1 MELPYTLPGPYHIFQ
16 VVLLQVQLHIIM
28 APTQC
33 CPTCPRK
40 LASSSG
46 LYRHR
51 EACNEY
57 QNYMAARR
65 TLRQRV
71 TDTQL
76 RFKKPRTS
84 ISPGP
89 QQELEATQAD
99 DIVSTFFIMGPIT
112 NLVIIICVV
121 FLSGWLHWMQCHVSA
136 GGLSS

>member
-1 MELPYTLPGPYHIFQ
+1 
-16 VVLLQVQLHIIM
+16 
-28 APTQC
+28 
-33 CPTCPRK
+33 
-40 LASSSG
+40 
-46 LYRHR
+46 
-51 EACNEY
+51 
-57 QNYMAARR
+57 MAACR
-65 TLRQRV
+65 TLHQHV

-121 FLSGWLHWMQCHVSA
+121 FLSGSLHWMQCHVSA